1 MVRALLIRG
10 LLAGLL
16 AGVVGFCFAR
26 LVGESAVETAISF
39 ESYVEYTVHHEE
51 PEDEVVS
58 RQLQSTAGLATGTLI
73 YGVALGGMF
82 ALVFATVYGRLW
94 PFAARGTAALLGC
107 LSFVA
112 LYLVP
117 FLKYPANPPSVG
129 DPDTIEYRTAVYLL
143 MLAVSVIAMI
153 FAVIMQQRLVPRFG
167 GWNAT
172 LIAGGVYLAIVALCY
187 GVLPTINEI
196 PQAALPDV
204 IDAVTDADVTFP
216 PTVLWSF
223 RIASLGLQAVI
234 WVTLSLVFGALP
246 QRQLESSE
254 RGAREARSL
263 AT

>member
-1 MVRALLIRG
+1 MVRALLVRG

-16 AGVVGFCFAR
+16 AGIVGFCFAW
-26 LVGESAVETAISF
+26 LVGESSVETAISF

-73 YGVALGGMF
+73 YGVALGGIF
-82 ALVFATVYGRLW
+82 ALVFAAVYGRLW

-112 LYLVP
+112 IYLVP

-129 DPDTIEYRTAVYLL
+129 EPDTIEFRSAVYLL

-153 FAVIMQQRLVPRFG
+153 FVVIIQQRLVPRFG

-223 RIASLGLQAVI
+223 RVAALGLQAAI
-234 WVTLSLVFGALP
+234 WVTLSLVFGALA
-246 QRQLESSE
+246 QRQLESDRRPS
-254 RGAREARSL
+254 REARPL